1 MRKRGFTLVE
11 LLVVIGIIA
20 ILIGLL
26 LPVISRAPESAN
38 RATCLSNQHGHK
50 KEINVLYAD
59 MWAKWVGRS
68 AFDAHLTLIPD
79 WPYETA
85 LATNNPAFLDETKN
99 PPTGLWADL
108 DRQ

>member
-11 LLVVIGIIA
+11 LLVVIGIVA
-20 ILIGLL
+20 
-26 LPVISRAPESAN
+26 VISRARESAN
-38 RATCLSNQHGHK
+38 RATCLSNQQGHK

-59 MWAKWVGRS
+59 LSAKWVGRS
-68 AFDAHLTLIPD
+68 AFDARLKLIPD